1 VKEKGIAMLLMT
13 PDEIRTLQRKLYT
26 KAKQEPAYRFY
37 ALYDKVWPADFSCLL
52 TALFVPIKEVPE
64 LTG

>member
-1 VKEKGIAMLLMT
+1 MLLIT

-26 KAKQEPAYRFY
+26 KAKQEPDYRFY
-37 ALYDKVWPADFSCLL
+37 ALYERYGEQTSSCLL